1 MCHNSQA
8 FVWHKPLAYADLTL
22 IQAMKTPISVINFP
36 DDLPIA
42 KQRETIATAI
52 GSYQVIVIAGETGS
66 GKTTQIP
73 KICLALGRGKD
84 KLIGH
89 TQPRRIAVRAV
100 AARLAQ
106 ELKCELGQQVGYQIR
121 FTDKISEQ
129 TYIKVM
135 TDGILLAEI
144 QRDRLLQRYDT
155 LIIDEAHER
164 SLNIDFILG
173 YLKHILPKRPELK
186 LIITSATINPQQFSQ
201 HFEQAPII
209 EVEGRTY
216 PVELRYRPLAD
227 ELGYDQATA
236 IIQALNEL
244 PLTGD
249 VLVFLSSEREI
260 RDTAETLRKQKW
272 QGTEIL
278 PLYARLSLAEQ
289 NRIFKP
295 SQGRRIVLA
304 TNVAE
309 TSLTVPGI
317 RYVIDAGYARI
328 SRYSYRTK
336 VQRLPI
342 EPISQASAN
351 QRKGRCGREAAGIC
365 IRLYDEEDFNL
376 RPLYTDPE
384 ILRTNLASVILQMA
398 ALRLGDI
405 HQFPFLDKPDPRA
418 IRSAYRL
425 LYELQA
431 LTQQQQITPLGK
443 QLANLAVDPRFARM
457 LIAGAKE
464 GCLAEA
470 LIIVSGLSIQD
481 PRERPHDK
489 QQAADEKQRQFSDEK
504 SDFLGILKLW
514 QLLQQQ
520 KAALSN
526 NQFRKYCVEHFIS
539 YLRLQE
545 WGDIYRQLRSQLE
558 GMALRLNSQPAEYAA
573 IHRAILTGL
582 LSQVGFKLADHQYLG
597 AYSRHFYIFPGSKLA
612 KKPPAWLM
620 AAELIETTKLY
631 AHTVASILPEWLE
644 ELAGHLVHRHYFE
657 PHWQERQGYVGA
669 YAKVTLFG
677 LLINPKRKVNYG
689 PIEPEIAREI
699 FIREALVT
707 GCIRTKAAFLAH
719 NQKLLADLEQL
730 EDKTRKRGIVV
741 DEQVLYEFYASR
753 LPDGIYSLPQFE
765 SWYQK
770 ASWAEPRLL
779 YISQANLVQQPVHV
793 SSEQFPDVWS
803 WHGLNLGLTYH
814 FAPGD
819 PADGVS
825 INIPLALLNQVPQA
839 IFEWLVPG
847 LLLEKMTALLKT
859 LPKNLRRNFVPVPEF
874 AKACY
879 QALTPAD
886 TALHEAMAHHLRK
899 VTGII
904 IANEAWQFEQLPLHL
919 LMNFRV
925 IDEQNHTL
933 IMGRDLK
940 SIKIQL
946 QGQIQAKIAA
956 MPAKQLER
964 SHITQWDFDDLP
976 RVIEVKQQHN
986 SMQAFP
992 ALVDKQNAVAIE
1004 LFAEQAQASQKHK
1017 LGLLRLFS
1025 LASESS
1031 LNYLQKQIFHLKQL
1045 ALLYSPIGSKEQL
1058 LSDLLQMAVYQTYLQ
1073 DDELIYRAESFARR
1087 LAENK
1092 SELIAKANELA
1103 QLVEQ
1108 ILIAYQTTLKAANQ
1122 HPLRHEMIAQLQHL
1136 VYPGFIFATPQL
1148 YLKRLPI
1155 YLQAMQIRLN
1165 KYIQNPARDKQLAT
1179 EVKNLWQ
1186 RYIEL
1191 DDKTKSE
1198 VIEYRWL
1205 LEEYKISLFAQPLK
1219 TLAPVSAKRLEQ
1231 LWEKLK

>member
-1 MCHNSQA
+1 
-8 FVWHKPLAYADLTL
+8 
-22 IQAMKTPISVINFP
+22 MKSPIAVINFP

-42 KQRETIATAI
+42 KQQELIAKAI
-52 GSYQVIVIAGETGS
+52 ASHQVIVIAGETGS

-73 KICLALGRGKD
+73 KICLALGRGRD

-106 ELKCELGQQVGYQIR
+106 ELNCELGQQVGYQIR
-121 FTDKISEQ
+121 FADKVSEQ

-144 QRDRLLQRYDT
+144 QRDRFLQRYDT

-173 YLKHILPKRPELK
+173 YLKHVLVKRPALK
-186 LIITSATINPQQFSQ
+186 VIITSATINPQQFSQ
-201 HFEQAPII
+201 HFNQAPII

-216 PVELRYRPLAD
+216 PVEVRYRPLREDLAN
-227 ELGYDQATA
+227 EQAAA
-236 IIQALNEL
+236 IIEALTEL
-244 PLTGD
+244 PPTGD

-260 RDTAETLRKQKW
+260 RDTAEALRKQKW
-272 QGTEIL
+272 QDTEIL

-289 NRIFKP
+289 NKIFKP
-295 SQGRRIVLA
+295 SLGRRIVLA

-317 RYVIDAGYARI
+317 RYVIDTGYARI

-351 QRKGRCGREAAGIC
+351 QRKGRCGREAPGIC
-365 IRLYDEEDFNL
+365 IRLYSEEDFNL

-405 HQFPFLDKPDPRA
+405 QQFPFLDKPDPRA

-431 LTQQQQITPLGK
+431 LTQQQQITPLGR
-443 QLANLAVDPRFARM
+443 QLANLAVDPKFARM

-464 GCLAEA
+464 GCLAEI

-504 SDFLGILKLW
+504 SDFLSILKLW
-514 QLLQQQ
+514 FMLHEQ

-545 WGDIYRQLRSQLE
+545 WGDIYRQLRTQVE
-558 GMALRLNSQPAEYAA
+558 DMALRLNSQPADYQA

-582 LSQVGFKLADHQYLG
+582 LSQVAFKLADHEYLG
-597 AYSRHFYIFPGSKLA
+597 TYSRHFYIFPGSKLA

-620 AAELIETTKLY
+620 AAELLETTKLY

-644 ELAGHLVHRHYFE
+644 ELAGHLLHSHYFE

-669 YAKVTLFG
+669 YAKLTLFG

-689 PIEPEIAREI
+689 PIEPKIAREI

-707 GCIRTKAAFLAH
+707 GHIRTKAAFLAH
-719 NQKLLADLEQL
+719 NQKLLAELEQL
-730 EDKTRKRGIVV
+730 EDKTRRRDILV
-741 DEQVLYEFYASR
+741 DDYVLYEFYAR
-753 LPDGIYSLPQFE
+753 QLPEGIYSLPQFE
-765 SWYQK
+765 TWYQK
-770 ASWAEPRLL
+770 ASHAEPQLL
-779 YISQANLVQQPVHV
+779 FLTEADLVQQSVQV
-793 SSEQFPDVWS
+793 SSEQFPDVWLS
-803 WHGLNLGLTYH
+803 DDLSLKLTYH

-819 PADGVS
+819 LADGVTVE
-825 INIPLALLNQVPQA
+825 IPLVLLNQLPQYS
-839 IFEWLVPG
+839 FDWLVSG

-859 LPKNLRRNFVPVPEF
+859 LPKNLRRNFVPAPEF
-874 AKACY
+874 ARACY
-879 QALTPAD
+879 EALIPAN
-886 TALHEAMAHHLRK
+886 TALHEAMANHLRRI
-899 VTGII
+899 TGIAI
-904 IANEAWQFEQLPLHL
+904 PGEAWQFEQLPAHL
-919 LMNFRV
+919 LMNFKV
-925 IDEQNHTL
+925 IDEQNNTL
-933 IMGRDLK
+933 AMGRDLK
-940 SIKIQL
+940 IIKAQL
-946 QGQIQAKIAA
+946 QGLMQAKITA
-956 MPAKQLER
+956 MPTTQLER
-964 SHITQWDFDDLP
+964 SHITHWDFDDLP
-976 RVIEVKQQHN
+976 RVAEVKQQHN
-986 SMQAFP
+986 PIQVYP
-992 ALVDKQNAVAIE
+992 ALVDKKNAVSIE
-1004 LFAEQAQASQKHK
+1004 LFAEQAQASQQHR

-1025 LASESS
+1025 LASEQS
-1031 LNYLQKQIFHLKQL
+1031 LNYLQKQLFHLKQL
-1045 ALLYSPIGSKEQL
+1045 ALLYTTIGSKEQL
-1058 LSDLLQMAVYQTYLQ
+1058 LTDLLQTAVYQTYLY
-1073 DDELIYRAESFARR
+1073 DDELIYQAEQFTKR
-1087 LAENK
+1087 LAEGK
-1092 SELIAKANELA
+1092 SELISMANEIA
-1103 QLVEQ
+1103 QIVEQ
-1108 ILIAYQTTLKAANQ
+1108 ILMAYQTTLKASHK
-1122 HPLRHEMIAQLQHL
+1122 HPLRDEMIEQLQQL

-1155 YLQAMQIRLN
+1155 YLQAMQIRLS
-1165 KYIQNPARDKQLAT
+1165 KYLQNPGRDKQLAA
-1179 EVKNLWQ
+1179 EVKGLWQ
-1186 RYIEL
+1186 NYASAF
-1191 DDKTKSE
+1191 DKTKPE

-1219 TLAPVSAKRLEQ
+1219 TLMPVSHKRLEQ
-1231 LWEKLK
+1231 LWEKIK